1 MKLST
6 LMVANALIAAI
17 FGVGF
22 VVVPGQVMSF
32 YGPEVT
38 PPLEYVAQ
46 LFGAALVA
54 FAVLTWT
61 AKNAPDSD
69 ARRAILLAM
78 FVGDCVGF
86 VVSLIG
92 QLGGVMNALGWSTV
106 VIYLLLAVGFGYFCF
121 VQPKATGQTG
131 QVM

>member
-1 MKLST
+1 MKLKT
-6 LMVANALIAAI
+6 LMVVNTLVAAA

-38 PPLEYVAQ
+38 PSLEYVAQ
-46 LFGAALVA
+46 LFGGALVA

-61 AKNAPDSD
+61 AQNAPDSV

-78 FVGDCVGF
+78 FVGDCIGC
-86 VVSLIG
+86 VVALIG

-106 VIYLLLAVGFGYFCF
+106 VIYLLLAIGFGYFCF
-121 VQPKATGQTG
+121 AQPKATGQTG

>member
-1 MKLST
+1 MNLKT
-6 LMVANALIAAI
+6 LMVVNAFVAAA
-17 FGVGF
+17 FGIGF

-46 LFGAALVA
+46 LFGGALVA

-61 AKNAPDSD
+61 AQNAPDSV

-78 FVGDCVGF
+78 FVGDCIGC
-86 VVSLIG
+86 VVSLAG

-106 VIYLLLAVGFGYFCF
+106 VIYLLLAIGFGYFCF
-121 VQPKATGQTG
+121 TQPKATGEAG
-131 QVM
+131 HVM